1 MAHRPR
7 DRAAGTAMRQ
17 GYMGALPRRGM
28 DESSADDGL
37 CDLPEDLSDESREW
51 IRKVVAMNDEDA
63 EKAMEERSVIAL
75 DEESDRKHYEHFLTQ
90 IP

>member
-1 MAHRPR
+1 MARRPR
-7 DRAAGTAMRQ
+7 DRAAGTSMRQ
-17 GYMGALPRRGM
+17 AYMGALPRRGM

-37 CDLPEDLSDESREW
+37 CDLPEGLSDESREW

-63 EKAMEERSVIAL
+63 EKAMEAQSVIDL
-75 DEESDRKHYEHFLTQ
+75 DEESHRRRYEHFLTQ

>member
-1 MAHRPR
+1 
-7 DRAAGTAMRQ
+7 
-17 GYMGALPRRGM
+17 MGALRRHGM

-37 CDLPEDLSDESREW
+37 RDLPDGLSDESREW

-63 EKAMEERSVIAL
+63 KKAMLERGVINLAK
-75 DEESDRKHYEHFLTQ
+75 ETRRKDYEHFLTQ

>member
-1 MAHRPR
+1 
-7 DRAAGTAMRQ
+7 
-17 GYMGALPRRGM
+17 MGALPRRGM
-28 DESSADDGL
+28 DETRADDGL
-37 CDLPEDLSDESREW
+37 CYLPEGLSDESREW

-63 EKAMEERSVIAL
+63 KKAMLERGVIDL

>member
-1 MAHRPR
+1 
-7 DRAAGTAMRQ
+7 
-17 GYMGALPRRGM
+17 MGALPRRGM

-37 CDLPEDLSDESREW
+37 YYLPEGLSDESREW

-63 EKAMEERSVIAL
+63 EKAMLERSVINL
-75 DEESDRKHYEHFLTQ
+75 DKESHRRRYEHFLTQ